1 MDLDAYKK
9 TWENQPKESN
19 SVSKIDIYKMAHS
32 KSSSVVKWIFII
44 GILELVFWS
53 GLNLLVPNDYMK
65 VYEDFNLVDF
75 LSYYFILHYI
85 VIALFLILFYKNYTS
100 VSVVENTK
108 TLMNKILRVRKT
120 VKYYVYYN
128 LGGFVLVTII
138 VNTVM
143 FSNPDMLVETMNPQ
157 HYKVDVNTLISATL
171 VIQIVVILVMLLILW
186 LFYKVTYGTLL
197 KKLNKNYK
205 ELDSLEHLL

>member
-9 TWENQPKESN
+9 TWENQPKETN

-53 GLNLLVPNDYMK
+53 GLNFLVPNDYMK
-65 VYEDFNLVDF
+65 VYQDFNLVDF
-75 LSYYFILHYI
+75 LNYYFILHYI
-85 VIALFLILFYKNYTS
+85 VIALFLILFYKNYAS

-143 FSNPDMLVETMNPQ
+143 FSNPEVLAETVNPE
-157 HYKVDVNTLISATL
+157 HLNVDINTLLSVTL
-171 VIQIVVILVMLLILW
+171 IIQVVIILVMLLILW
-186 LFYKVTYGTLL
+186 LFYKVTYGILL
-197 KKLNKNYK
+197 KKLNSNYK
-205 ELDSLEHLL
+205 ELDSLEHLN

>member
-1 MDLDAYKK
+1 MDLESYKK
-9 TWENQPKESN
+9 TWENQPEETK

-44 GILELVFWS
+44 GLLELIFWS
-53 GLNLLVPNDYMK
+53 GLNLLVPDNYMK
-65 VYEDFNLVDF
+65 VYKDFNLVDF
-75 LSYYFILHYI
+75 LNYYFILHYI
-85 VIALFLILFYKNYTS
+85 VIALFLVLFYKNYTS
-100 VSVVENTK
+100 VSVVDNTK
-108 TLMNKILRVRKT
+108 RLMNKILRVRKT

-138 VNTVM
+138 VNSVM
-143 FSNPDMLVETMNPQ
+143 FSNPEMIAETMNPQ
-157 HYKVDVNTLISATL
+157 HLNVNMDTLLTVTL
-171 VIQIVVILVMLLILW
+171 VAQIVVLLVMLLILW

-205 ELDSLEHLL
+205 ELDSLDDLN

>member
-1 MDLDAYKK
+1 MDLESYKK
-9 TWENQPKESN
+9 TWENQPEETK

-44 GILELVFWS
+44 GLLELIFWS
-53 GLNLLVPNDYMK
+53 GLNLLVPDSYIK
-65 VYEDFNLVDF
+65 VYTDFNLVDF
-75 LSYYFILHYI
+75 LNYYFILHYI
-85 VIALFLILFYKNYTS
+85 VIALFLVLFYKNYAS
-100 VSVVENTK
+100 VSVVDNTK
-108 TLMNKILRVRKT
+108 RLMNKILRVRKT

-138 VNTVM
+138 VNSVM
-143 FSNPDMLVETMNPQ
+143 FSNPEILTETMNPQ
-157 HYKVDVNTLISATL
+157 HLNVDMNAILTVTL
-171 VIQIVVILVMLLILW
+171 VAQIIVLLVMLLLLW

-205 ELDSLEHLL
+205 ELDSLDDLN

>member
-44 GILELVFWS
+44 GILELLFWS

-65 VYEDFNLVDF
+65 VYEDFNLVEF
-75 LSYYFILHYI
+75 INYYFILHYI
-85 VIALFLILFYKNYTS
+85 VIALFLILFYKNYAS

-143 FSNPDMLVETMNPQ
+143 FSNPDMLAETMNPQ
-157 HYKVDVNTLISATL
+157 SYNVDVNTLISVTL
-171 VIQIVVILVMLLILW
+171 IIQIVIILVMLLILW

>member
-1 MDLDAYKK
+1 MDLESYKK
-9 TWENQPKESN
+9 TWENQPEETK

-44 GILELVFWS
+44 GILEVAFWS
-53 GLNLLVPNDYMK
+53 GLNLLVPDGYMK
-65 VYEDFNLVDF
+65 VYKDFNLVDF
-75 LSYYFILHYI
+75 LNYYFILHYI

-100 VSVVENTK
+100 VSVVDNTK
-108 TLMNKILRVRKT
+108 TLMNNILRVRKT

-138 VNTVM
+138 VNSVM
-143 FSNPDMLVETMNPQ
+143 FSNPEIIAETMNPQ
-157 HYKVDVNTLISATL
+157 KLNVNMDTLLTVTLIT
-171 VIQIVVILVMLLILW
+171 QIIALLVMLLILW
-186 LFYKVTYGTLL
+186 LFYKVTYGNLL

-205 ELDSLEHLL
+205 ELDSLDHLN